1 MNSFRSRRRS
11 EKLYLIKLRDIENIV
26 QIIDAINAYLLLK
39 RINEFTEK
47 SELQLKSARNLRIFI
62 KNYMK
67 RETFYE
73 FKKIQNSIKSEFEQ
87 LYQET
92 SYLNDV
98 LHEKCSYCNENIL
111 PNELSCPSNHPIL
124 RCTFT
129 YLQLSFM
136 SSNWCDECKRGALP
150 IEDLNQIISNE
161 SDNNVCPL
169 CDSPF
174 VKYCGT

>member
-1 MNSFRSRRRS
+1 M
-11 EKLYLIKLRDIENIV
+11 RDIENIV

-39 RINEFTEK
+39 QINQFTEK
-47 SELQLKSARNLRIFI
+47 SDIQLKSARNLRIFI
-62 KNYMK
+62 KNYIK

-73 FKKIQNSIKSEFEQ
+73 IKKIQNLLKSEFEQ

-92 SYLNDV
+92 ANLPDV
-98 LHEKCSYCNENIL
+98 LPEKCSYCDENIQ
-111 PNELSCPSNHPIL
+111 PNELNCSSNHPIL

-136 SSNWCDECKRGALP
+136 SSNWCVDCKRGALTN
-150 IEDLNQIISNE
+150 EELKQIISIE
-161 SDNNVCPL
+161 PDNNVCPL

-174 VKYCGT
+174 SKYFGT

>member
-1 MNSFRSRRRS
+1 M
-11 EKLYLIKLRDIENIV
+11 RDIENIV

-39 RINEFTEK
+39 KINNLPEK
-47 SELQLKSARNLRIFI
+47 SDAQLKSARNLRIFI
-62 KNYMK
+62 KNYIK

-73 FKKIQNSIKSEFEQ
+73 YKKIQNSLKSEFEQ

-92 SYLNDV
+92 AYLTDV
-98 LHEKCSYCNENIL
+98 LSEKCSYCDENIL
-111 PNELSCPSNHPIL
+111 QNELNCPSNHPIL

-150 IEDLNQIISNE
+150 NEELNQIISVE
-161 SDNNVCPL
+161 SDNNICPL

-174 VKYCGT
+174 VKYFGT